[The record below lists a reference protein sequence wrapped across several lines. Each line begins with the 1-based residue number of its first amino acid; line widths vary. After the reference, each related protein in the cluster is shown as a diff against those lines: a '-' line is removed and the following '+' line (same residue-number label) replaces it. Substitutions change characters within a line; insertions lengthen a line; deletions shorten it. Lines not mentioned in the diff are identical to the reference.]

1 MYASIIF
8 LLCDEEL
15 AADGGEL
22 GCVKGGNLPL
32 RAAKQVIGEAEAE
45 QLALYVS

>member
-32 RAAKQVIGEAEAE
+32 REVIGEAEAE